1 MYLGGKDNDGTLYD
15 EILQFNADTE
25 EWSPAGHMIDA
36 RYRHAVSTIN
46 FEDVRNVCFE

>member
-1 MYLGGKDNDGTLYD
+1 MYVGGKGNDGTVYD

-46 FEDVRNVCFE
+46 FEDVRNVRFE